1 MKRFLKWLGA
11 GIGCL
16 GLFLLVACS
25 NVSAK
30 YADKINKAAKDGEA
44 ITLDQVRKDSGDD
57 RVEII
62 ILNSGVIIS
71 VKGCKKLE
79 DLQTKLDN
87 GEDVEGIVITVLASK
102 ATAAEYRKIN
112 VNDLKGGK

>member
-16 GLFLLVACS
+16 SLFLLVACS

-44 ITLDQVRKDSGDD
+44 ITLDQVRKDLGDD

-62 ILNSGVIIS
+62 INLVSIF
-71 VKGCKKLE
+71 C
-79 DLQTKLDN
+79 
-87 GEDVEGIVITVLASK
+87 
-102 ATAAEYRKIN
+102 
-112 VNDLKGGK
+112 